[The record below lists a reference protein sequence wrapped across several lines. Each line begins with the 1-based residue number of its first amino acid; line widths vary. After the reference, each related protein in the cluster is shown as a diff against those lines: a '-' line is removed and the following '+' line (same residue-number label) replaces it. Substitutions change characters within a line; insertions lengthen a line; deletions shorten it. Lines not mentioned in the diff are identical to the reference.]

1 MLNKVDLG
9 AKLKKSDLKKLLDE
23 KLGYEL
29 GKAQR
34 AARDAGMPV
43 IMVFEGWRHSRR
55 SEIVG
60 KMMQFMDA
68 RGFHVYT
75 STRIPELE
83 RQQPF
88 FTSFWKRLPAPG
100 HITVYRH
107 GWYYLKNDIE
117 VKNES
122 KSTRVTYDQINAF
135 ENS

>member
-1 MLNKVDLG
+1 MLNKVNLD

-60 KMMQFMDA
+60 KMMQYMDA
-68 RGFHVYT
+68 RGF
-75 STRIPELE
+75 SLPQEL
-83 RQQPF
+83 RSRRGSSLSLPRF
-88 FTSFWKRLPAPG
+88 GNDFRLRGISLFT
-100 HITVYRH
+100 
-107 GWYYLKNDIE
+107 
-117 VKNES
+117 
-122 KSTRVTYDQINAF
+122 VTAGTT
-135 ENS
+135 

>member
-1 MLNKVDLG
+1 MLKKVDLD
-9 AKLKKSDLKKLLDE
+9 AKLKKSELKKLLDE

-75 STRIPELE
+75 ATRISEKEKL
-83 RQQPF
+83 QPKMLF
-88 FTSFWKRLPAPG
+88 YFYF
-100 HITVYRH
+100 
-107 GWYYLKNDIE
+107 LK
-117 VKNES
+117 
-122 KSTRVTYDQINAF
+122 
-135 ENS
+135 

>member
-1 MLNKVDLG
+1 MLNKVNLD

-60 KMMQFMDA
+60 KMMQYMDA
-68 RGFHVYT
+68 RF
-75 STRIPELE
+75 SLPQEL
-83 RQQPF
+83 RSRRGSSLSLPRF
-88 FTSFWKRLPAPG
+88 GNDFRLRGISLFT
-100 HITVYRH
+100 
-107 GWYYLKNDIE
+107 
-117 VKNES
+117 
-122 KSTRVTYDQINAF
+122 VTAGTT
-135 ENS
+135 

>member
-1 MLNKVDLG
+1 MLNKVNLD

-60 KMMQFMDA
+60 KMMY
-68 RGFHVYT
+68 HVLETT
-75 STRIPELE
+75 SASGEYLCLPSQLVLPE
-83 RQQPF
+83 
-88 FTSFWKRLPAPG
+88 K
-100 HITVYRH
+100 
-107 GWYYLKNDIE
+107 
-117 VKNES
+117 
-122 KSTRVTYDQINAF
+122 
-135 ENS
+135 

>member
-1 MLNKVDLG
+1 MLNKVNLD

-60 KMMQFMDA
+60 KMM
-68 RGFHVYT
+68 FHFHKNYGAGEAAAFLYHVLETT
-75 STRIPELE
+75 SASGEYLCLPSQLVLPE
-83 RQQPF
+83 
-88 FTSFWKRLPAPG
+88 K
-100 HITVYRH
+100 
-107 GWYYLKNDIE
+107 
-117 VKNES
+117 
-122 KSTRVTYDQINAF
+122 
-135 ENS
+135 

>member
-1 MLNKVDLG
+1 MLNKVNLD

-68 RGFHVYT
+68 RGFHVEAAAFLYFV
-75 STRIPELE
+75 LE
-83 RQQPF
+83 TPSASGSYYGLPSRLVL
-88 FTSFWKRLPAPG
+88 SEKR
-100 HITVYRH
+100 YR
-107 GWYYLKNDIE
+107 
-117 VKNES
+117 S
-122 KSTRVTYDQINAF
+122 
-135 ENS
+135 

>member
-1 MLNKVDLG
+1 MLNKVNLD

-60 KMMQFMDA
+60 KMMQYMDA
-68 RGFHVYT
+68 RGFRVFT
-75 STRIPELE
+75 STRITEQE

-88 FTSFWKRLPAPG
+88 FTTFWHRLPPPG
-100 HITVYRH
+100 NIFVYRH
-107 GWYYLKNDIE
+107 SWYYLKNDI
-117 VKNES
+117 
-122 KSTRVTYDQINAF
+122 
-135 ENS
+135 